1 MNKVKDSSL
10 IIFSENP
17 LEFFEYE
24 DSIDFSRF
32 SSTDNHIS
40 AILGNPI
47 VGLSEYQKF
56 SLRKFLYIPNKK
68 PIELYIPLMFWHSR
82 DYGLAIPTAALSY
95 SHRSISISL

>member
-24 DSIDFSRF
+24 ESIDFFRF

-40 AILGNPI
+40 VILCNPL

-68 PIELYIPLMFWHSR
+68 SIELYIPLMFWHSR
-82 DYGLAIPTAALSY
+82 DYGVSIPTAALPY